1 MGFMKP
7 PKVKSPK
14 LPPSAPS
21 LMDAA
26 QFEASAPITP
36 FSSLVSTS
44 PQGLLTRANTAK
56 RSLIGGSY
64 SGT

>member
-7 PKVKSPK
+7 PKVKTPK
-14 LPPSAPS
+14 PPPAPPS

-26 QFEASAPITP
+26 LFEANAPIAP

-44 PQGLLTRANTAK
+44 PQGLLTRANTSK